1 MRADEL
7 LRHRYF
13 VSDQIPASSLPRK
26 YSATNA
32 DYRNTRKCH
41 WASQFTKR
49 IRGVLRA
56 TGIKRNLADQWRA
69 NFLIFCAALQSQPV
83 SLARGTVF
91 WARGPVCVLRLR
103 AGNYSPPR
111 ILITELLV
119 SVQKGCYALKTYK
132 TY

>member
-41 WASQFTKR
+41 WANQFTKR
-49 IRGVLRA
+49 IRGALRA
-56 TGIKRNLADQWRA
+56 TGIKRKLADRWRA

-91 WARGPVCVLRLR
+91 WARGPVCVLRFR